1 MSAKEAREEL
11 IGEAS
16 EAMQHAP
23 SSYAGAE
30 AIVDAGWRPP
40 PSGEVYEQTK
50 SHCAGCGA
58 SGWSMEEGHPCGSC
72 GRPWG
77 EHQDTK
83 EVERVARAMYE
94 REQAYTTTNG
104 HNQVPIPWDLADEEM
119 ADVWA
124 GWMARAEIAIRTL
137 AEVDD

>member
-1 MSAKEAREEL
+1 MASRDEL
-11 IGEAS
+11 IEQAS
-16 EAMQHAP
+16 EVMQHAP

-30 AIVDAGWRPP
+30 AIVAAGWRPP
-40 PSGEVYEQTK
+40 PSGEVYEQTE

-77 EHQDTK
+77 EARP
-83 EVERVARAMYE
+83 ESVERVARAMYE

-124 GWMARAEIAIRTL
+124 GWMARAHSAIRAL
-137 AEVDD
+137 AGEVDD